1 MTSIDWIVAGV
12 IAISALIGLRR
23 GLIGGLL
30 GLAGIV
36 VGAYL
41 GAKLAPEF
49 LSDRESPYTPLVA
62 LGGAVMLVILFQSIA
77 SMAGRAIR
85 TSLFVLPPLRWL
97 DSLGGLVLGAI
108 AGAAIVWVM
117 GAVALHLPGQRELR
131 EDVQRSRILGEINA
145 RVPPSRLLDAIERVD
160 PFLTIRGPEANVAP
174 PDPALLASPAVRAV
188 RDSVFRVTGSACGL
202 GVSGSGWAA
211 APNLV
216 VTNAHVVA
224 GMKDPRVDRRDGDY
238 RDAVVV
244 AFDVRDD
251 IAVLRVAGLGATP
264 LEAVT
269 PVAGQ
274 AVAILGYPESGPFR
288 AAAGRI
294 GQTSSVLT
302 EGNCVR
308 AWPGQSQDHDAARG
322 HPPRQLRRAG
332 GRHPWARADNRVC
345 LARRGRRPGV
355 WSAGRA
361 GPREA
366 GRCARRRQGLGRP
379 LRALRGSRGR
389 RGSRAGA
396 GTVPPGR
403 RLRPSARLLDQLT
416 GRRLTGLGRV
426 RPGRSQPFLYGLR
439 HDDARD
445 LVVDPDREL
454 QARHR
459 PDSDQQRDRRAS
471 AEVGEE
477 RVEVAEVEQ
486 DLSHPELRAGLE
498 LALEPLQLEVEVVGR
513 WLTAMLTKNEVG
525 ASIPRPW

>member
-77 SMAGRAIR
+77 SMAGSAIR

-251 IAVLRVAGLGATP
+251 IAVLRVAGLGASP

-274 AVAILGYPESGPFR
+274 AVAILGYPESGPFA

-302 EGNCVR
+302 EDAYGRGPVNRRITTLRGDIRHGNSGGPAV
-308 AWPGQSQDHDAARG
+308 DIRG
-322 HPPRQLRRAG
+322 HVQTTVFAS
-332 GRHPWARADNRVC
+332 RVGVDGQGYGVPAELVREK
-345 LARRGRRPGV
+345 LA
-355 WSAGRA
+355 
-361 GPREA
+361 
-366 GRCARRRQGLGRP
+366 
-379 LRALRGSRGR
+379 
-389 RGSRAGA
+389 
-396 GTVPPGR
+396 
-403 RLRPSARLLDQLT
+403 
-416 GRRLTGLGRV
+416 
-426 RPGRSQPFLYGLR
+426 
-439 HDDARD
+439 DARD
-445 LVVDPDREL
+445 GGSVSTGPCVR
-454 QARHR
+454 
-459 PDSDQQRDRRAS
+459 
-471 AEVGEE
+471 
-477 RVEVAEVEQ
+477 
-486 DLSHPELRAGLE
+486 
-498 LALEPLQLEVEVVGR
+498 
-513 WLTAMLTKNEVG
+513 
-525 ASIPRPW
+525 

>member
-49 LSDRESPYTPLVA
+49 LSGRESPYTPLVA
-62 LGGAVMLVILFQSIA
+62 LGGAAVLVILFQSIA
-77 SMAGRAIR
+77 SMAGSAIR

-145 RVPPSRLLDAIERVD
+145 RIPPSRLLDAIERVD

-251 IAVLRVAGLGATP
+251 IAVLRVAGLGASP
-264 LEAVT
+264 LEAVA

-274 AVAILGYPESGPFR
+274 AVAILGYPESGPFT

-302 EGNCVR
+302 EDAYGRGPVNRRITTLRGDIRHGNSGGPAVDIRGHVQTTVFASRVGVDSQGYGVPTELVR
-308 AWPGQSQDHDAARG
+308 AK
-322 HPPRQLRRAG
+322 
-332 GRHPWARADNRVC
+332 
-345 LARRGRRPGV
+345 LA
-355 WSAGRA
+355 
-361 GPREA
+361 
-366 GRCARRRQGLGRP
+366 
-379 LRALRGSRGR
+379 
-389 RGSRAGA
+389 
-396 GTVPPGR
+396 
-403 RLRPSARLLDQLT
+403 
-416 GRRLTGLGRV
+416 
-426 RPGRSQPFLYGLR
+426 
-439 HDDARD
+439 DARD
-445 LVVDPDREL
+445 GGSVSTGPCVR
-454 QARHR
+454 
-459 PDSDQQRDRRAS
+459 
-471 AEVGEE
+471 
-477 RVEVAEVEQ
+477 
-486 DLSHPELRAGLE
+486 
-498 LALEPLQLEVEVVGR
+498 
-513 WLTAMLTKNEVG
+513 
-525 ASIPRPW
+525 